1 MHGQYGTL
9 FAWPDL
15 RVGFLVRLHHPHDA
29 HLLDTRQ
36 INVIQVEVLWLL
48 PGADR
53 MALLAQENVDRVCH
67 WLKLRRL
74 AFRFDSKIRFFC
86 LLGFVIPGMMSI
98 GSMWMTVLSAAIGLV
113 VLAVAPVL
121 AGRHMLTVI
130 RNRFGEAVAE
140 EAYKNCEFSRFMANK
155 NFTIGEIQ
163 AELSARWEREQAE
176 KGDDPQAAND

>member
-1 MHGQYGTL
+1 M
-9 FAWPDL
+9 
-15 RVGFLVRLHHPHDA
+15 VGLHHPYDA

-36 INVIQVEVLWLL
+36 INVIKIEVLWLL

-98 GSMWMTVLSAAIGLV
+98 GSMWMTILSAAIGLV
-113 VLAVAPVL
+113 VLAGAPVL

-140 EAYKNCEFSRFMANK
+140 EAYKHCEFSRFMANR
-155 NFTIGEIQ
+155 NFTIGDIQ
-163 AELSARWEREQAE
+163 KDLSARWEREQAE
-176 KGDDPQAAND
+176 KDDDLRSANA

>member
-1 MHGQYGTL
+1 M
-9 FAWPDL
+9 
-15 RVGFLVRLHHPHDA
+15 VGLHHPYDA

-36 INVIQVEVLWLL
+36 INVIKIEVLWLL

-53 MALLAQENVDRVCH
+53 MALLTQENVDRVCH

-98 GSMWMTVLSAAIGLV
+98 GSMWMTILSAAIGLV

-140 EAYKNCEFSRFMANK
+140 EAYKHCEFSRFMANR
-155 NFTIGEIQ
+155 NFTIGDIQ
-163 AELSARWEREQAE
+163 KDLSARWEREQAE
-176 KGDDPQAAND
+176 KDDDLQSANA

>member
-1 MHGQYGTL
+1 L
-9 FAWPDL
+9 
-15 RVGFLVRLHHPHDA
+15 VGLHHPYDA

-36 INVIQVEVLWLL
+36 INVIKIEVLWLL

-98 GSMWMTVLSAAIGLV
+98 GSMWMIILSAAIGLV

-140 EAYKNCEFSRFMANK
+140 EAYKHCQFSRFMANR
-155 NFTIGEIQ
+155 NFTIGDIQ
-163 AELSARWEREQAE
+163 KDLSARWEREQAE
-176 KGDDPQAAND
+176 KDDDLQSANA

>member
-1 MHGQYGTL
+1 M
-9 FAWPDL
+9 
-15 RVGFLVRLHHPHDA
+15 VGLHHPYDA

-36 INVIQVEVLWLL
+36 INVIKIEVLWLL

-98 GSMWMTVLSAAIGLV
+98 GSMWMTILSAAIGLV

-121 AGRHMLTVI
+121 AGRHMLAVI

-140 EAYKNCEFSRFMANK
+140 EAYKHCEFSRFIANR
-155 NFTIGEIQ
+155 NFTIGDIQ
-163 AELSARWEREQAE
+163 KDLSARWEREQAE
-176 KGDDPQAAND
+176 KDDDLQSANA

>member
-1 MHGQYGTL
+1 M
-9 FAWPDL
+9 
-15 RVGFLVRLHHPHDA
+15 VGLHHPYDA

-36 INVIQVEVLWLL
+36 INVIKIEVLWLL

-98 GSMWMTVLSAAIGLV
+98 GSMWMIILSAAIGLV

-140 EAYKNCEFSRFMANK
+140 EAYKHCQFSRFMANR
-155 NFTIGEIQ
+155 NFTIGDIQ
-163 AELSARWEREQAE
+163 KDLSARWEREQAE
-176 KGDDPQAAND
+176 KDDDLQSANA